1 MKELI
6 TKPEASATGAAT
18 TSVTKGQPWRISRF
32 LTREFSITEASL
44 ILMASFFASAVLGAL
59 RQVLFNAQFGVG
71 MDANAYYA
79 AFRLPDTLFNLI
91 AGGTLSNAMI
101 PVLLG
106 TVRKDGQAAGYR
118 LISLVLTSLMVTMV
132 VIVLLLVIFTPAFV
146 HYVLAPGFD
155 AETAALTV
163 TLTRIKLLQPLILAV
178 SSVATAVLNSRS
190 QFFLPAISVITHNLT
205 LIGGIWLARI
215 CPELGVFGP
224 TNGTV
229 FGAVLQVL
237 ILWPGLLVLRGQ
249 QWLRWDPT
257 DPRLREVVLLLI
269 PNGLSAVVNYGGAII
284 DTAFASLTATFIALP
299 ALYNAMLLAN
309 LPVTLLG
316 YAVGL
321 AAFPRFAA
329 RAEAGEW
336 RAMRRL
342 VLLVLGI
349 ACSLSLVAMGS
360 IYWLGRDL
368 IRILFEHGEFT
379 ADAGD
384 QTYRVLVI
392 YALGL
397 PIHIGTEI
405 LSRGLIALRDTRT
418 PLFTNIGQ
426 LISRATI
433 MSYLIG
439 EIGLFAIPIA
449 FIASSTLETI
459 ALGTVYLFKLHRR
472 IAATPA

>member
-1 MKELI
+1 M
-6 TKPEASATGAAT
+6 
-18 TSVTKGQPWRISRF
+18 
-32 LTREFSITEASL
+32 
-44 ILMASFFASAVLGAL
+44 
-59 RQVLFNAQFGVG
+59 
-71 MDANAYYA
+71 
-79 AFRLPDTLFNLI
+79 
-91 AGGTLSNAMI
+91 
-101 PVLLG
+101 
-106 TVRKDGQAAGYR
+106 
-118 LISLVLTSLMVTMV
+118 
-132 VIVLLLVIFTPAFV
+132 
-146 HYVLAPGFD
+146 
-155 AETAALTV
+155 
-163 TLTRIKLLQPLILAV
+163 
-178 SSVATAVLNSRS
+178 ATAILNSRS

-205 LIGGIWLARI
+205 LIGGILLARI
-215 CPELGVFGP
+215 FPELGVFGP
-224 TNGTV
+224 TIGTV

-249 QWLRWDPT
+249 PWLRWDPT
-257 DPRLREVVLLLI
+257 DHRLREVVLLLI

-321 AAFPRFAA
+321 AAFPRFAD
-329 RAEAGEW
+329 RAESGEW

-360 IYWLGRDL
+360 IYWLGRDV
-368 IRILFEHGEFT
+368 IRLLFEHGEFT

-426 LISRATI
+426 LISRAAI

-459 ALGTVYLFKLHRR
+459 ALGTVYLLKLQRR
-472 IAATPA
+472 IAAMPA

>member
-1 MKELI
+1 MKDLSI
-6 TKPEASATGAAT
+6 DQKQGTTAHTG
-18 TSVTKGQPWRISRF
+18 KRPWRMMSF

-44 ILMASFFASAVLGAL
+44 ILMISFFASAVLGAL

-101 PVLLG
+101 PVLIG
-106 TVRKDGQAAGYR
+106 TYRKDGEAAWYR
-118 LISLVLTSLMVTMV
+118 LISLVLTSLIGAMV
-132 VIVLLLVIFTPAFV
+132 VIVTLLLIFTPAFV

-155 AETAALTV
+155 QETANLTIALTRV
-163 TLTRIKLLQPLILAV
+163 KLFQPLILAIG
-178 SSVATAVLNSRS
+178 SVATAVLNSRS
-190 QFFLPAISVITHNLT
+190 QFLLPAISVVSHNIT
-205 LIGGIWLARI
+205 LIGGILLARI
-215 CPELGVFGP
+215 FPEIGVFGP
-224 TNGTV
+224 TVGTV
-229 FGAVLQVL
+229 AGAVLQVL
-237 ILWPGLLVLRGQ
+237 ILWPGLQVLRGH
-249 QWLRWDPT
+249 QWLTWAPDDR
-257 DPRLREVVLLLI
+257 RLREVVYLLI
-269 PNGLSAVVNYGGAII
+269 PNGLSSVVNYGGAII
-284 DTAFASLTATFIALP
+284 DTAFASLTATMIALP

-321 AAFPRFAA
+321 AAFPRFAD

-336 RAMRRL
+336 RAMRRM

-349 ACSLSLVAMGS
+349 ACGLSLLAIGG
-360 IYWLGRDL
+360 IYWLGRDVVRL
-368 IRILFEHGEFT
+368 LFERGEFT
-379 ADAGD
+379 AEAGNV
-384 QTYRVLVI
+384 TYRVLLI

-418 PLFTNIGQ
+418 PLLTNIGQ

-433 MSYLIG
+433 MSLLIG
-439 EIGLFAIPIA
+439 EMGLFAIPIA
-449 FIASSTLETI
+449 FIASSALETI
-459 ALGTVYLFKLHRR
+459 ALGLIYLRKLSRR
-472 IAATPA
+472 IAATPIAISL

>member
-1 MKELI
+1 MKDLSI
-6 TKPEASATGAAT
+6 DQKQGTTAHTG
-18 TSVTKGQPWRISRF
+18 KRPWRLMSF

-44 ILMASFFASAVLGAL
+44 ILMISFFASAVLGAL

-101 PVLLG
+101 PVLIG
-106 TVRKDGQAAGYR
+106 TYRKDGEAAWYR
-118 LISLVLTSLMVTMV
+118 LISLVLTSLIGAMV
-132 VIVLLLVIFTPAFV
+132 VIVTLLLIFTPAFV

-155 AETAALTV
+155 QETANLTIALTRV
-163 TLTRIKLLQPLILAV
+163 KLFQPLILAIG
-178 SSVATAVLNSRS
+178 SVATAVLNSRS
-190 QFFLPAISVITHNLT
+190 QFLLPAISVVSHNIT
-205 LIGGIWLARI
+205 LIGGILLARI
-215 CPELGVFGP
+215 FPEIGVFGP
-224 TNGTV
+224 TVGTV
-229 FGAVLQVL
+229 AGAVLQVL
-237 ILWPGLLVLRGQ
+237 ILWPGLQVLRGH
-249 QWLRWDPT
+249 QWLTWAPDDR
-257 DPRLREVVLLLI
+257 RLREVVYLLI
-269 PNGLSAVVNYGGAII
+269 PNGLSSVVNYGGAII
-284 DTAFASLTATFIALP
+284 DTAFASLTATMIALP

-321 AAFPRFAA
+321 AAFPRFAD

-336 RAMRRL
+336 RAMRRM

-349 ACSLSLVAMGS
+349 ACGLSLLAIGG
-360 IYWLGRDL
+360 IYWLGRDVVRL
-368 IRILFEHGEFT
+368 LFERGEFT
-379 ADAGD
+379 AEAGNV
-384 QTYRVLVI
+384 TYRVLLI

-433 MSYLIG
+433 MSLLIG
-439 EIGLFAIPIA
+439 EMGLFAIPIA
-449 FIASSTLETI
+449 FIASSALETI
-459 ALGTVYLFKLHRR
+459 ALGLIYLRKLSRR
-472 IAATPA
+472 IAATPIAISL